1 MGSCYFAFCI
11 TFKHFSNE
19 DTGSLADFHAIAIG
33 GILNCSFHVFFLIV
47 DNWKVNRSD

>member
-11 TFKHFSNE
+11 T
-19 DTGSLADFHAIAIG
+19 LADFHAIAIG